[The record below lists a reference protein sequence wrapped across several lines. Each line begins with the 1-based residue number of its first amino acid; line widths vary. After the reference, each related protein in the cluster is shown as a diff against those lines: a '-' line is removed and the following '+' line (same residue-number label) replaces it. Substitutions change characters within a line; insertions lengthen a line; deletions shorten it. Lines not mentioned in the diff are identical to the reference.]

1 MRLRGGGSFLRRK
14 CEPVESDRENR
25 MDQRMPPSPVMGLSF
40 LPGKEK
46 IEKHLV
52 TGVTGSVSVANRDM

>member
-1 MRLRGGGSFLRRK
+1 
-14 CEPVESDRENR
+14 

-52 TGVTGSVSVANRDM
+52 TGVTGSISVANRDI